1 MFERFN
7 DEARRS
13 VVLAQQ
19 EARRLNHD
27 HIGSEHILLGLLR
40 VPDGPAARVLG
51 GLGVTAD
58 AARAEVE
65 HLIGRGASSR
75 AGYDGHITFTP
86 QAKKILELSRS
97 EALQR
102 FDDFV
107 GAEHL
112 LIALLR
118 EGQGVAAQVLVRPGA
133 DLDRVVNAVGDI
145 PRRRPDRGDLAAVFV
160 AEMARSTGSPGRSS

>member
-27 HIGSEHILLGLLR
+27 RIGSAHILLGLLR

-51 GLGVTAD
+51 GLGVAPD
-58 AARAEVE
+58 AARAGFEQ
-65 HLIGRGASSR
+65 LIGRGASSR
-75 AGYDGHITFTP
+75 AGYDGHIPFTP
-86 QAKKILELSRS
+86 QAKKILELALR

-102 FDDFV
+102 FDDLV

-118 EGQGVAAQVLVRPGA
+118 EGEGVAAQVLVRLGA
-133 DLDRVVNAVGDI
+133 DLDRVRDAVDDT
-145 PRRRPDRGDLAAVFV
+145 PP
-160 AEMARSTGSPGRSS
+160 PPP